1 MDVLS
6 WRDLADMEVSADSP
20 GERRFISVLEY
31 RDRSD
36 FATLLADRELL
47 EQIKQRY
54 ERSGAVLLRGLPI
67 ADTAQAEQLL
77 LALGVRFDDDYLG
90 GASPR
95 SRISD
100 HFFTSTEAP
109 APYIISFHT
118 EMCYLRQRP
127 GKIFFYCIT
136 EPGRYGETPIFDCA
150 GIFAD
155 LPKAM
160 QDKIE
165 HLGMRYRRYFGTRKA
180 RFFNVYKTWM
190 EAFHAQ
196 TRAEAEQACR
206 QQGLEFEWQP
216 DGSLVTHAQMPGL
229 MIDPHSGRKCISL
242 TLYNGVAAPYDLS
255 KFAHRLNPIVRLGL
269 SSFIRLQ
276 YAKRDVFMRTLW
288 GDGTPISEDETKTMI
303 DAAWANSTLFR
314 WRQGDLLILDNIRCG
329 HGRLNVIKPRRIAA
343 ALGDP
348 YSIDAC

>member
-1 MDVLS
+1 MHAVS
-6 WRDLADMEVSADSP
+6 CRDLNDIELAGDSP
-20 GERRFISVLEY
+20 SRRSFIRVMEAAGAPGF
-31 RDRSD
+31 DQ
-36 FATLLADRELL
+36 LLCDQQWLAQVKQAYASTGALL
-47 EQIKQRY
+47 M
-54 ERSGAVLLRGLPI
+54 RGLPI

-160 QDKIE
+160 QNKIE
-165 HLGMRYRRYFGTRKA
+165 RLGMRYRRYFGTRKA
-180 RFFNVYKTWM
+180 RLFNVYKTWM

-206 QQGLEFEWQP
+206 QQGLDFEWQP

-229 MIDPHSGRKCISL
+229 MVDPHSGRKCISL

-303 DAAWANSTLFR
+303 DAAWANSNLFR

-348 YSIDAC
+348 YTLDAA